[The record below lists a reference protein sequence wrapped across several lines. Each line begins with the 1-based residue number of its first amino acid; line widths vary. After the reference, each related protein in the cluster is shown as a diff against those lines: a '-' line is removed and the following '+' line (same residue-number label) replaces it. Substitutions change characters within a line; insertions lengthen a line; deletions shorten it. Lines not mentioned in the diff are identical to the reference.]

1 MVPAYVLAYNLQH
14 NRAKWWQTNELFQKT
29 DEGPTTQNITNIQ
42 PIFYVTPPKYYKP
55 VNMFQLQETQKAF
68 NLEY

>member
-1 MVPAYVLAYNLQH
+1 M
-14 NRAKWWQTNELFQKT
+14 KT
-29 DEGPTTQNITNIQ
+29 DKWTFPEKGPTTQNNTNLQ
-42 PIFYVTPPKYYKP
+42 PKFYVTPPKYYKP